1 VGLHISVMI
10 KNYFII
16 AFRNLIKTKGFSI
29 INISGLAVG
38 MATAL
43 LIGTWIYHEVSFD
56 QFHENRNNIYQAWNK
71 GITSGELE
79 CWPNTPTVLGPT
91 LKSEYGDVAEVARV
105 SNRWFVTIADDRKLS
120 TKAIVT
126 DPAFLKIF
134 SFPFL
139 HGDRNTA
146 LKDGNSIVVTEKMA
160 LKMFD
165 NTNVLGK
172 QIKIDDELYHVT
184 GVLKDLP
191 SNTDL
196 FFEYLLPW
204 DQMRRSGEDEVNW
217 GNNSVFTYVMLN
229 DGVSADQ
236 MNKKIKDVSQRHSNG
251 EVKEDIFLHPMRQWH
266 LYSRFENGEVA
277 GGRIEIVRMFGLIG
291 IFVLIVACINF
302 MNLTTARS
310 EKRAK
315 EVGVRKVAGA
325 ERSSLVWQFL
335 IESVALSLIAG
346 IIAIGILQMTMPL
359 FNTMTN
365 QAINVPVNEPVFWIG
380 AVGFIVLTGLFAGS
394 YPAFFLSSFR
404 PVHVLKGTFKRPTSF
419 FNPRK
424 ILVVSQ
430 FTFAVVLII
439 STLVVV
445 EQINYT
451 QARDRGYKSEHLIYH
466 WMTGDL
472 NKNYQS
478 LKSELI
484 GSGAATSVSRTLSP
498 LSMIV
503 SSTWDIQW
511 PGKAPD
517 DKTDFHRLSADEH
530 IVETASLKLIQGR
543 DLDLQKYPSD
553 STGMLVN
560 EAAAKVFGFKDPI
573 GQEIKEG
580 DGTMYHIVGVVQDF
594 ITLSP
599 DENVQPTIMGG
610 VKNNGFNVIQ
620 MKLNEQLT
628 TQEAVAKVQELFM
641 KHNPEYP
648 FEFHFAQEDYALKFQ
663 DNRVTAA
670 LVSIFTVLT
679 IFISC
684 LGLFGLANYMAET
697 RVKEIGIR
705 KVLGASVMRIA
716 TLISQDFVKLVL
728 IAIIIGAPLAWY
740 LMSSWLEGFSY
751 HTTIGWI
758 TFAAAGGS
766 CLILAIITVGYQAVV
781 AALADPVKSLKNE

>member
-1 VGLHISVMI
+1 MI
-10 KNYFII
+10 KNYFTI
-16 AFRNLIKTKGFSI
+16 ALRNLIKTKGFSI

-38 MATAL
+38 MATAM
-43 LIGTWIYHEVSFD
+43 LIATWMYHEISFD
-56 QFHENRNNIYQAWNK
+56 QFHENKKNIYQVWNK
-71 GITSGELE
+71 GIVNGALE
-79 CWPNTPTVLGPT
+79 CWSATPTVLGPT
-91 LKSEYGDVAEVARV
+91 LKNEFADIVEVARV
-105 SNRWFVTIADDRKLS
+105 NNRWFVTIVDDRKFS
-120 TKAIVT
+120 NKGIITE
-126 DPAFLKIF
+126 PGFFKIF

-139 HGDRNTA
+139 HGDANTA
-146 LKDGNSIVVTEKMA
+146 LKDGNAIVVTEKMA
-160 LKMFD
+160 IKMFD
-165 NTNVLGK
+165 DTNAMGK

-191 SNTDL
+191 SNTD
-196 FFEYLLPW
+196 FVFDYLLPW
-204 DQMRRSGEDEVNW
+204 DQMRKSGEDEVNW
-217 GNNSVFTYVMLN
+217 GNNSIFTYVMLN
-229 DGVSADQ
+229 DGVNIDHV
-236 MNKKIKDVSQRHSNG
+236 NKKVSDISQRHSNN
-251 EVKEDIFLHPMRQWH
+251 EVKEKIFLHPIAQWH

-291 IFVLIVACINF
+291 TFVLIVACINF

-325 ERSSLVWQFL
+325 GRSSLIWQFL

-346 IIAIGILQMTMPL
+346 VIAIGLLQMTMPF
-359 FNTMTN
+359 FNTITN
-365 QAINVPVNEPVFWIG
+365 QVIEVPLKEPIFWMSAI
-380 AVGFIVLTGLFAGS
+380 GFIFLTGLFAGS

-404 PVHVLKGTFKRPTSF
+404 PVHVLKGTFRKSTSV

-424 ILVVSQ
+424 LLVVIQ
-430 FTFAVVLII
+430 FTFAIVLII

-445 EQINYT
+445 DQISYT
-451 QARDRGYKSEHLIYH
+451 QARDRGYNSDHLVYH
-466 WMTGDL
+466 WITGDL

-478 LKSELI
+478 LKTELI
-484 GSGAATSVSRTLSP
+484 ESGTATSVSKTLSP

-503 SSTWDIQW
+503 STTWDIQW
-511 PGKAPD
+511 NGKAPD
-517 DKTDFHRLSADEH
+517 DKTDFHRISADEH
-530 IVETASLKLIQGR
+530 IVETAALRLVQGR

-560 EAAAKVFGFKDPI
+560 EAAVEAFGFKDPI

-580 DGTMYHIVGVVQDF
+580 DGTIYHIVGVVQNF

-599 DENVQPTIMGG
+599 DQKVQPTIMGG

-620 MKLNEQLT
+620 IRLNDQLST
-628 TQEAVAKVQELFM
+628 KDAVAKAQQLFQ
-641 KHNPEYP
+641 KYNPEYP
-648 FEFHFAQEDYALKFQ
+648 FEFHFAQEDYALKFI
-663 DNRVTAA
+663 DNQVTAT

-728 IAIIIGAPLAWY
+728 IAVVVGTPLAWY
-740 LMSSWLEGFSY
+740 LMSAWLEGFSY

-758 TFAAAGGS
+758 TFAVAGGS
-766 CLILAIITVGYQAVV
+766 CLLLAMITVGYQAIV
-781 AALADPVKSLKNE
+781 AALADPVKSLRNE